1 MRYTRQIQLFGADN
15 QQKLLESK
23 VLVVGVGGL
32 GCPLL
37 QLLSS
42 VGVGTLGLVD
52 FDKVEAHNLHRQFL
66 FDEACVGMLKTDA
79 AVARLRARNPQ
90 TVLHAYP
97 YALTADNVFSTIADY
112 DVVVD
117 GTDNFSVRYLLS
129 DACAIARK
137 PLVYGALYH
146 YEGQVSVFNVEK
158 DGYTTSYRDLFPV
171 APQPNELTKIKYN
184 MTDKNAPSTAEEVKQ
199 FNYPAFCHQPVG
211 DELTTVEALDAFLA
225 QEKAV
230 LVDVREEDEQ
240 PKIDRYTALSLPLS
254 VLPTQWE
261 QLKAYD
267 HICFVCVAGVRS
279 MKALNFAKEVL
290 ADKDLKSFKQ
300 GFSPLVNV

>member
-129 DACAIARK
+129 DACAIVRK
-137 PLVYGALYH
+137 PLVYGALYP
-146 YEGQVSVFNVEK
+146 
-158 DGYTTSYRDLFPV
+158 FPRS
-171 APQPNELTKIKYN
+171 A
-184 MTDKNAPSTAEEVKQ
+184 TA
-199 FNYPAFCHQPVG
+199 
-211 DELTTVEALDAFLA
+211 
-225 QEKAV
+225 
-230 LVDVREEDEQ
+230 
-240 PKIDRYTALSLPLS
+240 
-254 VLPTQWE
+254 
-261 QLKAYD
+261 
-267 HICFVCVAGVRS
+267 
-279 MKALNFAKEVL
+279 
-290 ADKDLKSFKQ
+290 
-300 GFSPLVNV
+300 